1 MQHDLPVLPYF
12 PILDSFEE
20 HCLHRVALP
29 ANRRSS
35 ERPADAVRMILT
47 HFSLLQ
53 YISVIY
59 ATIALV
65 VYTSLADRVRVT
77 AIGTAWLSLE
87 AASDTLIA
95 IALIIQL
102 GHYTRKTNF
111 AETQS
116 LLRKLMFN
124 AA

>member
-1 MQHDLPVLPYF
+1 MICQSYLTFRFWTLSKNIAFTVLLCLPIVGAVSD
-12 PILDSFEE
+12 PITPSQSHSYELVF
-20 HCLHRVALP
+20 
-29 ANRRSS
+29 
-35 ERPADAVRMILT
+35 
-47 HFSLLQ
+47 Q

>member
-1 MQHDLPVLPYF
+1 M
-12 PILDSFEE
+12 
-20 HCLHRVALP
+20 
-29 ANRRSS
+29 
-35 ERPADAVRMILT
+35 
-47 HFSLLQ
+47 
-53 YISVIY
+53 
-59 ATIALV
+59 
-65 VYTSLADRVRVT
+65 T

-124 AA
+124 AAWVLTTFDVSRKLTK